1 MNSGGVLMAKAKV
14 SRSIADVLTQL
25 DEAGTSATLEVDG
38 HEIAVSSLD
47 KALWPK
53 VGRRRALTKR
63 DLLRYYA
70 RVSPWLLPH
79 LAGRPLFATRFPN
92 GIRGKSFFQ
101 KHWDNAPSFAR
112 RVAIYSSSGDTDGE
126 YLICENLATLLWLA
140 QMGSLELHAW
150 FSRVETGPDT
160 QVRSRTFTGS
170 EAALER
176 SVLNYPDFVVF
187 DLDPYLYSGRE
198 ARGEEPEL
206 NRKAFARTRT
216 LALRIRELLDH
227 LGLATF
233 IKTSGRTGLHL
244 YLPIKRELDYD
255 AAREFAATLA
265 RHVLRENPREVTIEW
280 AVRARRGKIF
290 FDFNQ
295 NSRGKSVATPFSPRR
310 HPAGTVSATLRWEE
324 LGEIYPTDFTLLTM
338 PDRLEKEGDPWA
350 RILDA
355 KQSLPAALHR
365 RAAS

>member
-1 MNSGGVLMAKAKV
+1 MVKRKTSGSIKHVL
-14 SRSIADVLTQL
+14 DQL
-25 DEAGTSATLEVDG
+25 DEAPKSATLEVDG
-38 HEIAVSSLD
+38 EKVAVSSLD
-47 KALWPK
+47 KELWPK

-70 RVSPWLLPH
+70 RVSSWLLPH

-92 GIRGKSFFQ
+92 GIAGKSFFQ
-101 KHWDNAPSFAR
+101 KHWDNAPAFAR
-112 RVAIYSSSGDTDGE
+112 RVAIYAASGDSDGE
-126 YLICENLATLLWLA
+126 YLICDNLATLLWLG
-140 QMGSLELHAW
+140 QMASLELHAW
-150 FSRVETGPDT
+150 FSRIETGPDT
-160 QVRSRTFTGS
+160 RIRSRTFTGS

-198 ARGEEPEL
+198 AKGAEPEL

-216 LALRIRELLDH
+216 LALRIRDLLDT

-255 AAREFAATLA
+255 AVREVAGTIA
-265 RHVLRENPREVTIEW
+265 RHVRTDHPREVTIEW
-280 AVRARRGKIF
+280 AVSARRGKIF

-295 NSRGKSVATPFSPRR
+295 NSRGKSVATPFSPRK
-310 HPAGTVSATLRWEE
+310 HPAATVSATLWWEE
-324 LGEIYPTDFTLLTM
+324 LEEIYPTDFTLLTL
-338 PDRLEKEGDPWA
+338 PDRLEKNGDPWA
-350 RILDA
+350 GILDA
-355 KQSLPAALHR
+355 KQDLRAALDR
-365 RAAS
+365 EAAG

>member
-1 MNSGGVLMAKAKV
+1 MVKQKASGPIRNVL
-14 SRSIADVLTQL
+14 DQL
-25 DEAGTSATLEVDG
+25 DAASKSATLDVDG
-38 HEIAVSSLD
+38 HKVPVSSLD
-47 KALWPK
+47 KPLWPE

-63 DLLRYYA
+63 DLLRYYT

-92 GIRGKSFFQ
+92 GISGKSFFQ
-101 KHWDNAPSFAR
+101 KHWENAPDFAR
-112 RVAIYSSSGDTDGE
+112 RVAIYAASGDSDGE
-126 YLICENLATLLWLA
+126 YLICENLATLLWLG

-160 QVRSRTFTGS
+160 RIRSRTFTGS
-170 EAALER
+170 EEALER

-198 ARGEEPEL
+198 AKGAEPEL

-216 LALRIRELLDH
+216 LALRIRDLLDE

-255 AAREFAATLA
+255 AVREVAGTIA
-265 RHVLRENPREVTIEW
+265 RHVRQDHPREVTIEW
-280 AVRARRGKIF
+280 AVSARRGKIF

-295 NSRGKSVATPFSPRR
+295 NSRGKSVATPFSPRK

-324 LGEIYPTDFTLLTM
+324 LDEIYPTDFTLLTL
-338 PDRLEKEGDPWA
+338 PERLEKDGDPWA
-350 RILDA
+350 GILDA
-355 KQSLPAALHR
+355 KQDLNAALER
-365 RAAS
+365 EAVS

>member
-1 MNSGGVLMAKAKV
+1 VNGRDLVMAKRMI
-14 SRSIADVLTQL
+14 SGSIKHVLDQL
-25 DEAGTSATLEVDG
+25 NEAGKSASLEVDG
-38 HEIAVSSLD
+38 QRVAVSNLD
-47 KALWPK
+47 KELWPAA
-53 VGRRRALTKR
+53 GRRRALTKR

-92 GIRGKSFFQ
+92 GIGGKSFFQ
-101 KHWDNAPSFAR
+101 KHWDNAPPFAR

-160 QVRSRTFTGS
+160 RVRSRIFTGS

-176 SVLNYPDFVVF
+176 SILNYPDFVVF

-198 ARGEEPEL
+198 ARGAEPEL

-216 LALRIRELLDH
+216 LALRIRDLLDA
-227 LGLATF
+227 LDLATF

-244 YLPIKRELDYD
+244 YLPIKRELSYD
-255 AAREFAATLA
+255 EVREIAGTIA
-265 RHVLRENPREVTIEW
+265 RHVRNDHPREVTIEW
-280 AVRARRGKIF
+280 SVSARRGKIF

-295 NSRGKSVATPFSPRR
+295 NSRGKSVATPFSPRK
-310 HPAGTVSATLRWEE
+310 HPAGTVSATLWWEE
-324 LGEIYPTDFTLLTM
+324 LEKVYPTDFTLLTM
-338 PDRLEKEGDPWA
+338 PDRLEEDGDPWA
-350 RILDA
+350 GILEA
-355 KQSLPAALHR
+355 KQDLHPVLEREAAV
-365 RAAS
+365 